1 MHDAVSPD
9 MIRKFL
15 SLSLWT
21 AVVLVL
27 CACGRPEIS
36 KTSSRPAAQVTGEES
51 TAPRIDSVLANHA
64 GGQITDQELLA
75 QEALEAR
82 LDRDAQVA
90 NAIESAKRQILAQA
104 YIERTVISA
113 SQPSP
118 EQISRFYEDN
128 PALFKS
134 RRIYRVRELVV
145 AAAPERFGALREAV
159 ARAKDLAEVARWL
172 DSRKLPFEAAAS
184 ASAAEQIPMNVLH
197 RLFEMHDGQIIVFPT
212 PHGASVVRLEET
224 VEAPLNEKQAGP
236 LIARY
241 LLNRKRLELAQAEVT
256 KLRERAQN
264 AKDGIAPVRP
274 ANAVQAAARALA
286 PAAGQEVAQNATE
299 FAKLR

>member
-15 SLSLWT
+15 NLSLWT

-36 KTSSRPAAQVTGEES
+36 KTSSRPAVQVAGEES
-51 TAPRIDSVLANHA
+51 PAARIGSVRASHA

-82 LDRDAQVA
+82 LDRDAQVS

-118 EQISRFYEDN
+118 EQISKFYEDN

-145 AAAPERFGALREAV
+145 AAAPERFGALRKAV
-159 ARAKDLAEVARWL
+159 ARAENLAEVVLWL

-184 ASAAEQIPMNVLH
+184 ARAAEQIPMNVLR
-197 RLFEMHDGQIIVFPT
+197 RLFEMHDGQMTVFPT
-212 PHGASVVRLEET
+212 PHGASVVRLEQT
-224 VEAPLNEKQAGP
+224 AEAPLSEKQAEP

-256 KLRERAQN
+256 KLRERAQI

-274 ANAVQAAARALA
+274 ASAVQTAARTQT
-286 PAAGQEVAQNATE
+286 PVAGPDVAQNTTE

>member
-1 MHDAVSPD
+1 
-9 MIRKFL
+9 
-15 SLSLWT
+15 
-21 AVVLVL
+21 
-27 CACGRPEIS
+27 
-36 KTSSRPAAQVTGEES
+36 
-51 TAPRIDSVLANHA
+51 
-64 GGQITDQELLA
+64 
-75 QEALEAR
+75 
-82 LDRDAQVA
+82 
-90 NAIESAKRQILAQA
+90 
-104 YIERTVISA
+104 VISA

-118 EQISRFYEDN
+118 EQITRFYEDN

-159 ARAKDLAEVARWL
+159 AGAKNLAEVVLWL

-256 KLRERAQN
+256 KLRERAQTT
-264 AKDGIAPVRP
+264 KDGIAPVRP
-274 ANAVQAAARALA
+274 ASAVQAAERAKA
-286 PAAGQEVAQNATE
+286 PAAGQEVAHNATE

>member
-1 MHDAVSPD
+1 MHDAVSPE
-9 MIRKFL
+9 MIRKL
-15 SLSLWT
+15 LGLSLWT
-21 AVVLVL
+21 AVMLVL

-36 KTSSRPAAQVTGEES
+36 KTSSRPAVQVAGKETPV
-51 TAPRIDSVLANHA
+51 PRIDNVLASRA
-64 GGQITDQELLA
+64 GKGITDQELLA

-82 LDRDAQVA
+82 LDRDAQVS

-128 PALFKS
+128 PALFKN

-145 AAAPERFGALREAV
+145 AAAPERFGALQEAV
-159 ARAKDLAEVARWL
+159 AGAKNLAEVVLWL
-172 DSRKLPFEAAAS
+172 DSRKLPFVAAAS
-184 ASAAEQIPMNVLH
+184 ARAAEQIPMNVLR
-197 RLFEMHDGQIIVFPT
+197 RLFEMHDGQITVFPT
-212 PHGASVVRLEET
+212 PHGASVVRLEQT
-224 VEAPLNEKQAGP
+224 AEAPLSEKQAEP

-241 LLNRKRLELAQAEVT
+241 LLNRKRLELAQAEVN
-256 KLRERAQN
+256 KLRERAQIE
-264 AKDGIAPVRP
+264 KDGLAPVRP
-274 ANAVQAAARALA
+274 ASAVQTAARTQT
-286 PAAGQEVAQNATE
+286 PVAGPDVAQNTTE

>member
-15 SLSLWT
+15 NLSLWT

-36 KTSSRPAAQVTGEES
+36 KTSSRPATQVTGKES
-51 TAPRIDSVLANHA
+51 PEPRIDSVLASRA
-64 GGQITDQELLA
+64 GKGITDQELLA
-75 QEALEAR
+75 QEALEAK
-82 LDRDAQVA
+82 LDRDAQVS
-90 NAIESAKRQILAQA
+90 NAIERAKRQILAQA

-113 SQPSP
+113 SQPSA

-159 ARAKDLAEVARWL
+159 AGPKTLAEVVLWL

-184 ASAAEQIPMNVLH
+184 ARAAEQIPMNVLR
-197 RLFEMHDGQIIVFPT
+197 RLFEMHDGQMTVFPT
-212 PHGASVVRLEET
+212 PHGASVVRLEQT
-224 VEAPLNEKQAGP
+224 AEAPLSEKQAEP

-241 LLNRKRLELAQAEVT
+241 LLNSKRLELAQAEVT
-256 KLRERAQN
+256 KLRERAQI
-264 AKDGIAPVRP
+264 AKDRIAPVRP
-274 ANAVQAAARALA
+274 ASAVQTAARTQT
-286 PAAGQEVAQNATE
+286 PVAGPDVAQNPTE